1 MRLFIAIEI
10 SSEVRQN
17 LCSVMN
23 DLRQVWTGVRFV
35 RPEGIHLTLKFLGEV
50 TEEKT
55 ERITTALNDVSRSHI
70 PFRVEVRSLGRFP
83 ERGRPRVVWSG
94 VREET
99 GILPV
104 LADQIEMAMEKIGFE
119 KEKRGFKAHITLGRV
134 KGGGGEDRGLRLLEE
149 NSERIFGSY
158 EVDRFHLI
166 KSTLLPD
173 GARYEKLRT
182 FELGKHE

>member
-17 LCSVMN
+17 LCTVMN
-23 DLRQVWTGVRFV
+23 ELRKVWTGVRFV

-50 TEEKT
+50 HETDSENIAGT
-55 ERITTALNDVSRSHI
+55 LNDVRRLHM
-70 PFRVEVRSLGRFP
+70 PFQVEVSSLGRFP
-83 ERGRPRVVWSG
+83 EKGRPRVVWSG
-94 VREET
+94 VKEET
-99 GILPV
+99 GILAR
-104 LADQIEMAMEKIGFE
+104 LADDIEVAMEKIGFE
-119 KEKRGFKAHITLGRV
+119 KETRGFKPHITIGRV
-134 KGGGGEDRGLRLLEE
+134 KGAGGEDRGLRLLEE
-149 NSERIFGSY
+149 NSERNFGSY

-182 FELGKHE
+182 FELGKNE